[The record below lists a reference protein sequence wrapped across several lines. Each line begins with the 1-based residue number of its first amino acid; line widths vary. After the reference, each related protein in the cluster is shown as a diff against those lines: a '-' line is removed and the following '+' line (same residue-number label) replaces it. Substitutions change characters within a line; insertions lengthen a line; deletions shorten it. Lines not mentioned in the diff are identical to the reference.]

1 MFKNTTRNGLAIGAA
16 IALVVSGLATVPAQA
31 AGEVVLAPSAGTS
44 YSTFVTEDFTLQ
56 ASLGAG
62 QPSGNAVQL
71 KYQIEKAAGVTV
83 SYGVSTSS
91 AVETSLATVSSTVL
105 STVVSA
111 AGAGATTQNFLKLAI
126 NGATSVSATANV
138 TVTAFVDANNNSVL
152 DSGEFSAVQV
162 VSFKKYS
169 EVTSTITIT
178 QPVER
183 DVAVV
188 GTVVLDGINRSQVQ
202 SAVGVVTSRNG
213 AAIASVSATSTFS
226 TTVTALVSGST
237 VSAQAVVANFN
248 VGAAS
253 ATLTATGSTV
263 FAITASAVV
272 GPNALSAAGAGT
284 VRVNS
289 AFAVQGTALNGTTT
303 TASGVAGAAVT
314 VLVTTNATFTATSSV
329 TLNGTV
335 YTTSAS
341 LPTALAVTTDASG
354 NAVVNVSTTNFA
366 ANNTLTFTFK
376 SQTLTATAFVA
387 TQTADIFTAT
397 ADGSGFQTLAP
408 SAGFSVNYSVVDQ
421 WKVAPAAGYRL
432 EVLHNAVTKYA
443 VISAGVASA
452 TFTATNSAAVQN
464 VTLVSMEKQDS
475 VTSNWGDVST
485 AVHSAV
491 VSIKTTT
498 VAASFTTAPTHS
510 ATAVVSRAS
519 ASPKSGYLNALS
531 ITGKANHAGQAVT
544 VTAAGV
550 DFSEVATTVAATKN
564 SFTTNADGNGFWTV
578 SAFVHVSGKTTF
590 NYSAGAAT
598 ASTVVDVAAP
608 FGNEGTTLNIVVVTG
623 DYAAPGS
630 TLRAKVTLA
639 DEFGNPVAANDAA
652 TESFVISISGP
663 GFMSAL
669 PTRFLA
675 TGETSEFSILLGNAD
690 AGTVTLTATY
700 DADGTGTAKAAVT
713 VTKAV
718 TVGVAPVVETQKV
731 NVGSFKGF
739 VALYAKGYEGQRMS
753 AIVAGKW
760 IQVASLKSGFERV
773 VRFTGAGYD
782 ITVKIYIDGK
792 QVGSDFMVTTK

>member
-1 MFKNTTRNGLAIGAA
+1 LTQ
-16 IALVVSGLATVPAQA
+16 PAQGDTSLVGTA
-31 AGEVVLAPSAGTS
+31 VLTGINASQIRAS
-44 YSTFVTEDFTLQ
+44 LVTFV
-56 ASLGAG
+56 A
-62 QPSGNAVQL
+62 
-71 KYQIEKAAGVTV
+71 KI
-83 SYGVSTSS
+83 
-91 AVETSLATVSSTVL
+91 
-105 STVVSA
+105 
-111 AGAGATTQNFLKLAI
+111 AGATT
-126 NGATSVSATANV
+126 GSATLASG
-138 TVTAFVDANNNSVL
+138 TYTTA
-152 DSGEFSAVQV
+152 
-162 VSFKKYS
+162 
-169 EVTSTITIT
+169 
-178 QPVER
+178 
-183 DVAVV
+183 VAA
-188 GTVVLDGINRSQVQ
+188 L
-202 SAVGVVTSRNG
+202 
-213 AAIASVSATSTFS
+213 AAS
-226 TTVTALVSGST
+226 TTVSAAVLFNSNQIGVDSVIYTVTPAAVKLVTASGI
-237 VSAQAVVANFN
+237 
-248 VGAAS
+248 VGDNAINAS
-253 ATLTATGSTV
+253 AG
-263 FAITASAVV
+263 AVTNRLN
-272 GPNALSAAGAGT
+272 G
-284 VRVNS
+284 
-289 AFAVQGTALNGTTT
+289 AFAVQATVLNGTTT
-303 TASGVAGAAVT
+303 TASGVAGAAVSASVSGT
-314 VLVTTNATFTATSSV
+314 LTFTATSSV
-329 TLNGTV
+329 TINGKTF
-335 YTTSAS
+335 TSSAA
-341 LPTALAVTTDASG
+341 LTANGPFALVSDASG
-354 NAVVNVSTTNFA
+354 NSVVAVSSNNLAA
-366 ANNTLTFTFK
+366 ANNLVFVFS
-376 SQTLTATAFVA
+376 SQNQATATVTA
-387 TQTADIFTAT
+387 TQTATRYTAT
-397 ADGSGFQTLAP
+397 TVGTGFQTVALGGAFTVNYTVADQFKVAAP
-408 SAGFSVNYSVVDQ
+408 AGHRLVVAYNGTTQFVAVSAG
-421 WKVAPAAGYRL
+421 A
-432 EVLHNAVTKYA
+432 
-443 VISAGVASA
+443 ASA
-452 TFTATNSAAVQN
+452 TFTATNSAAAISATN
-464 VTLVSMEKQDS
+464 DDLEKQNTT
-475 VTSNWGDVST
+475 TSNWESVTT
-485 AVHSAV
+485 AVTGSAV
-491 VSIKTTT
+491 LVKTTA

-519 ASPKSGYLNALS
+519 ASPKSGYLNELS

-675 TGETSEFSILLGNAD
+675 TGETSEFSILLGGAD

-792 QVGSDFMVTTK
+792 QVGSDFMVLTK